1 MYTALSVARYIID
14 FCNKHGKGISNLKLQ
29 KILYFVQAQFLVSSG
44 NNTPCF
50 LDQIEAWDVGPVV
63 PSVYHHY
70 KVYGGAIIPSDK
82 NDPFLPL
89 YQRISEP
96 DKKLINDMIEQTAD
110 YSASTLVQV
119 THNQDP
125 WKNAYVK
132 GQNNTIANE
141 DIKRFF
147 EE

>member
-14 FCNKHGKGISNLKLQ
+14 FCNKQGKGISNLKLQ
-29 KILYFVQAQFLVSSG
+29 KILYFVQAQFLVS
-44 NNTPCF
+44 NPNHVPCF
-50 LDQIEAWDVGPVV
+50 SESIEAWDFGPVV

-70 KVYGGAIIPSDK
+70 KVYGSAIIPSDK
-82 NDPFLPL
+82 NDPLLPL
-89 YQRISEP
+89 YQRISES
-96 DKKLINDMIEQTAD
+96 DKKLINDMIDQTAG

-125 WKNAYVK
+125 WKNAYVQ

-141 DIKRFF
+141 DIRRFF
-147 EE
+147 EA